1 MKIDRLYSL
10 LAHFCS
16 ETDACSK
23 MGNSFSCL
31 QEEEKGS
38 GKRGS
43 WQKEEK
49 EEAKKEKL
57 ICDNTIKTTKGGNM
71 IKVYM

>member
-23 MGNSFSCL
+23 MGNSLRCL
-31 QEEEKGS
+31 QEEGNGRREVLGRK
-38 GKRGS
+38 
-43 WQKEEK
+43 KEEK
-49 EEAKKEKL
+49 EGARKRKL
-57 ICDNTIKTTKGGNM
+57 IYDNKIKVTKGWYM
-71 IKVYM
+71 IKVCM